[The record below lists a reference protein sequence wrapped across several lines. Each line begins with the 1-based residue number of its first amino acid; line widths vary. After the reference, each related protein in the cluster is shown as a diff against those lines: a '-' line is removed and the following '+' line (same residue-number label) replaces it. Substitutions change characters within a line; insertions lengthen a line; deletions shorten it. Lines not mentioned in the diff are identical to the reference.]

1 MAAGGQCGGDDPV
14 GNPVVGIPV
23 SPQSKGGRLREA
35 HRPGQSLK
43 FRSTR
48 TRIYEETTSLL
59 RGLDKDG
66 WRWRY
71 GDEHGD
77 AWGEGGG
84 GQGREVGGSLT
95 ISISGWRLLSLG

>member
-14 GNPVVGIPV
+14 GNPVVGIV
-23 SPQSKGGRLREA
+23 LSQRGKVEEA

-48 TRIYEETTSLL
+48 TRIYEGTASLL

-66 WRWRY
+66 RRWRY

-77 AWGEGGG
+77 AWGEGGD

-95 ISISGWRLLSLG
+95 ISGWRLLSLG